1 MNKKIEIKTTEN
13 IYSFSIDT
21 LENFLKLYNII
32 NKNEVI
38 VKVRMDDEESFMHP
52 STSSIMELYKNK
64 YL

>member
-52 STSSIMELYKNK
+52 STSSIKEMYKNK